1 MEAGVQA
8 LLTQGRNFCHLVSR
22 RSDGSPRVVVIWVDA
37 ADGHVLLNGQEGDR
51 HWLEDVRRDPR
62 VICTVVNMEDPY
74 EYVTIH
80 GRVVEDTHEGPR
92 AWQALICVVFG
103 YYLAS
108 TPLGQYIDAAC
119 TAIARLISGIQF

>member
-80 GRVVEDTHEGPR
+80 GRVVEDTHEG
-92 AWQALICVVFG
+92 ANAH
-103 YYLAS
+103 
-108 TPLGQYIDAAC
+108 IDAM
-119 TAIARLISGIQF
+119 ARKYWGTDYGLAAGKQRVLVRVAPERVRHRLPG